1 MVRYSQGI
9 NDANELISHLTI
21 QLGSLVPKVLSISLS
36 DVSQLQQSGILVQDI
51 NSKDF
56 SKLSKDLLVILA
68 LRLVDLGSEFTIN
81 KVLNE

>member
-1 MVRYSQGI
+1 MIRDSQGI

-36 DVSQLQQSGILVQDI
+36 DVSQLQQSRILVQDI

-56 SKLSKDLLVILA
+56 SKLSKDLLVILT
-68 LRLVDLGSEFTIN
+68 LRFVDLGSEFAIN